1 MKQYEKDTYTIE
13 RNFIN
18 SEKISQHLQCSIC
31 SLVFNNPMRLDCGH
45 TFCYKCIMNLIMNY
59 NKLCPICRVSI
70 NEGCISRDLLAY
82 NIINDLEV
90 TCNNEMKGCP
100 WKGQLVELENHLKL
114 CDENI
119 VYLQVKKS
127 QSDFIGNENK
137 QLNEG
142 GYECIRTP
150 SIKELLRKRVFPK
163 TTVHGKGTHKCNGN
177 DNDINEV
184 CSSSIKECN
193 NDDDDNIKRNVFK
206 MLFEF
211 NKDFDITN
219 IPQLKSEQKLQI
231 DRIFHIDKP

>member
-45 TFCYKCIMNLIMNY
+45 TFCYKCIMNLVMKY

-70 NEGCISRDLLAY
+70 KEGCISRDLLAF

-90 TCNNEMKGCP
+90 TCNNEMNGCP
-100 WKGQLVELENHLKL
+100 WKGTLVELGNHLKL

-127 QSDFIGNENK
+127 QSDFCGNENK
-137 QLNEG
+137 QVNEG

-163 TTVHGKGTHKCNGN
+163 TTVHGKGTHNGSVV
-177 DNDINEV
+177 EV
-184 CSSSIKECN
+184 SSNTIKEC
-193 NDDDDNIKRNVFK
+193 DSVDDNIKRNVFK

-231 DRIFHIDKP
+231 ERIFHIDKP